1 MRSGHHYSTFQDIWK
16 KKLQNK
22 QNKISKHSHKNEG
35 KQQRHTGN
43 DNKDKVLLGDTQ
55 HELKKIGDGHRR
67 SYRTAALTHDGNAN
81 YTEREPVVTA
91 TVKCE
96 MGVAPQRL
104 WSPLVHRHILG
115 GDQMQP
121 GWVQHIGHRD
131 LPGPSPLL
139 TPPLS
144 LAFAIGTGCM
154 WFPWGGGAWV
164 RGFYWCVRQKLL
176 QKKTTKKKDGRAM
189 ADAAAEAEARWQ
201 RRRQGRWRAAAPAT
215 LQSSA
220 SEFPQDE
227 SCALLPSR
235 SFGGS
240 VKSNC
245 SQGGGGGGRGGGGVG
260 RERQWSPHTPVRVCA
275 PQEAFSSR
283 DANAA
288 NVDGLGFARNTLQ
301 YLQYCKYIRRG
312 NIRLVCWRH
321 SSSYYLLPH

>member
-55 HELKKIGDGHRR
+55 HELKKMRDGHRR

-104 WSPLVHRHILG
+104 WSPLVRRRILG

-131 LPGPSPLL
+131 LPGPTPLL

-176 QKKTTKKKDGRAM
+176 QKKKNNKKKRWKSNGGCGRWSRGSLATTATRTM
-189 ADAAAEAEARWQ
+189 TRRCSSYLAVVCQRIPPGWVLRALTIPLLRGLGKVQLLTGWRWRGKGRGWGGKRATMKPTHTCACVRAARSIFKQ
-201 RRRQGRWRAAAPAT
+201 RCKRRQCGWVRI
-215 LQSSA
+215 
-220 SEFPQDE
+220 
-227 SCALLPSR
+227 R
-235 SFGGS
+235 SQH
-240 VKSNC
+240 VA
-245 SQGGGGGGRGGGGVG
+245 V
-260 RERQWSPHTPVRVCA
+260 
-275 PQEAFSSR
+275 
-283 DANAA
+283 
-288 NVDGLGFARNTLQ
+288 FAVL
-301 YLQYCKYIRRG
+301 
-312 NIRLVCWRH
+312 
-321 SSSYYLLPH
+321 